1 MKKILSLL
9 SILGVLHSFAQ
20 TITGTG
26 TVNYLPKFTNS
37 TVIGNSIISQ
47 GSGNNLVGIGT
58 TSPRA
63 TLDII
68 RQCGANNLAAIL
80 IEQDILVGNCPGGQ
94 TLGTD
99 YFVVRTFNSIT
110 SAYQHYFYVN
120 GNGRVAL
127 GNNSAATQLDVQAL
141 SSNDPFQLRNNSGST
156 LLRVLAS
163 GNIGVRTA
171 SPAGPLDVRNSSNAI
186 LMQLNSTGN
195 LSIGNVT
202 PTYRLDVNCQQSG
215 AAQPPFRFVNYLGN
229 VTMVG
234 TNSDRVGIN
243 VANPDTY
250 GGSLVVGAVGT
261 GGNAL
266 DLVSTSAS
274 GWCNQLRFYSA
285 SGVRHLITDD
295 RTNNYLLIRT
305 GNGGGAL
312 NKLRVEGNQDLIG
325 NLSVSGTGIITGAT
339 TLSSTLSVGGTS
351 DFTDRVKIGN
361 VSVPN
366 ANYMLY
372 VEKGVLAE
380 RFKCAVKS
388 DQTNWSDYVFE
399 KNYKLMNLPDL
410 ERYVKKH
417 KHLPN
422 IPSAEEVYRDGIDL
436 ADMNARLLEK
446 IEELTLYVIAI
457 EKRVNQLSK

>member
-9 SILGVLHSFAQ
+9 SILGVLNSFAQ

-171 SPAGPLDVRNSSNAI
+171 SPAGPLDIRNSSNAI

-195 LSIGNVT
+195 LSIGNIT

-266 DLVSTSAS
+266 DLISTSAS

-295 RTNNYLLIRT
+295 RTNNYLLIKT
-305 GNGGGAL
+305 GNGGGANSIL
-312 NKLRVEGNQDLIG
+312 KIEGKVRIGNQ
-325 NLSVSGTGIITGAT
+325 A
-339 TLSSTLSVGGTS
+339 
-351 DFTDRVKIGN
+351 
-361 VSVPN
+361 PN
-366 ANYMLY
+366 GSWANYQL
-372 VEKGVLAE
+372 GVDGDLVAKRVVVQTANWADNVFNEDYPLATLE
-380 RFKCAVKS
+380 AVDAFIKS
-388 DQTNWSDYVFE
+388 N
-399 KNYKLMNLPDL
+399 
-410 ERYVKKH
+410 
-417 KHLPN
+417 KHLP
-422 IPSAEEVYRDGIDL
+422 EVPTEDEVLKNGVDVGS
-436 ADMNARLLEK
+436 MNRILLQK
-446 IEELTLYVIAI
+446 VEELTLYVIDLKKEI
-457 EKRVNQLSK
+457 NELKR